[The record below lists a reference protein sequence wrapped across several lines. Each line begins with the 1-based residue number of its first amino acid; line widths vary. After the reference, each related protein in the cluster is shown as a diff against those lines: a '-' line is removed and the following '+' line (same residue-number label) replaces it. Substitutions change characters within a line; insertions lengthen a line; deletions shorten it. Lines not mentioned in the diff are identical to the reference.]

1 MPLQGATAPT
11 RDTQGAASLA
21 LGYVLH
27 WAFSP
32 RLPIRNFKN
41 DIIYA
46 LMPQKKLTYEQ
57 AMQRLETIVQ
67 GFEQNT
73 LELDQLTAQ
82 LAEAQQLIKMC
93 NDKLQQV
100 ETDVK
105 QILNNEQE

>member
-1 MPLQGATAPT
+1 MAFALYGDSVP
-11 RDTQGAASLA
+11 DLA
-21 LGYVLH
+21 KSETSVLYY
-27 WAFSP
+27 
-32 RLPIRNFKN
+32 
-41 DIIYA
+41 IIYA

>member
-1 MPLQGATAPT
+1 
-11 RDTQGAASLA
+11 
-21 LGYVLH
+21 
-27 WAFSP
+27 
-32 RLPIRNFKN
+32 
-41 DIIYA
+41 
-46 LMPQKKLTYEQ
+46 
-57 AMQRLETIVQ
+57 MQRLDTIVQ

>member
-1 MPLQGATAPT
+1 
-11 RDTQGAASLA
+11 
-21 LGYVLH
+21 
-27 WAFSP
+27 
-32 RLPIRNFKN
+32 
-41 DIIYA
+41 
-46 LMPQKKLTYEQ
+46 MPQKKLTYEQ

-93 NDKLQQV
+93 NDNLQQV